1 MIFSL
6 IIDALNTLKNE
17 RIFLLEKIYID
28 DFKFINLS
36 CDESSD
42 YVRTNFF
49 NVLGNTNLELNNWIK
64 IYKEIKE
71 ENSDRT
77 KRVFIRIRRYLL
89 IKVILSNGSFMYL
102 FEIDKKEKE
111 AYLGFILNM
120 NKEVDKNTL
129 FDIVGTHP
137 IWPPRAFTFGQLTH
151 NDLASVRIPKRA
163 TKSL

>member
-1 MIFSL
+1 VIFSL

-102 FEIDKKEKE
+102 FEIDKKGKE
-111 AYLGFILNM
+111 AYLGFLS
-120 NKEVDKNTL
+120 T
-129 FDIVGTHP
+129 
-137 IWPPRAFTFGQLTH
+137 
-151 NDLASVRIPKRA
+151 
-163 TKSL
+163 SLY